1 MRRDWGYLIVRGGPL
16 SSSSALAALDATA
29 LASLLLLLAST
40 LLPTTTAPTSSASTS
55 RPTTPARAATD
66 GLLRLFPELLLLL
79 IGHDDL
85 IQTQLQFR
93 HGEQVALE
101 GTLAFKCE
109 IDDDDF

>member
-1 MRRDWGYLIVRGGPL
+1 LGYLIVRGGPL

-29 LASLLLLLAST
+29 LASLLLLLLAST
-40 LLPTTTAPTSSASTS
+40 LLPTTAPISNSSASSTTS

-79 IGHDDL
+79 IRHDDL

-101 GTLAFKCE
+101 GTLAFKCV
-109 IDDDDF
+109 DDDF